1 MSYVKPYISSVLLA
15 FGILAS
21 ASSVAGISLSSTR
34 VIFPG
39 SEREVTPTVMAG
51 DSEVVF
57 QSWLYID
64 ENPDLDLPFTVT
76 PSLAKLN
83 AGQAQILCILYQGT
97 PLPADRESLFWLNVK
112 EIPKVSTDFAEGKSS
127 GLSFTV
133 RQRVKMFFRPEEG
146 VKSEPI
152 ETTGKLNVTMKPSRK
167 DVVIENTGPN
177 FITLVGFTDD
187 EKNTDGTALLDA
199 VMVSPFS
206 KKEIALSR
214 AIAVPGKLYFQ
225 SINDFGY
232 TKKFAVDLAIDRA
245 VNPSGMRDDVK

>member
-1 MSYVKPYISSVLLA
+1 MSYVKPYISFVLLA
-15 FGILAS
+15 LGMLAS

-39 SEREVTPTVMAG
+39 NEREVTPTVMAG

-57 QSWLYID
+57 QSWLDID

-83 AGQAQILCILYQGT
+83 AGQAQILRILYQGT
-97 PLPADRESLFWLNVK
+97 PLPADRESLFWLNVQ
-112 EIPKVSTDFAEGKSS
+112 EIPKVSTDFAEGKAS

-133 RQRVKMFFRPEEG
+133 RQRVKMFFRPEA

-152 ETTGKLNVTMKPSRK
+152 ETTRKLNVTMKASRK
-167 DVVIENTGPN
+167 DILIENTGPN
-177 FITLVGFTDD
+177 FITLVGFSSN
-187 EKNTDGTALLDA
+187 EKNTDEAALLDA
-199 VMVSPFS
+199 VMIPPFS
-206 KKEIALSR
+206 KKEAALSR

-225 SINDFGY
+225 SINDFGF
-232 TKKFAVDLAIDRA
+232 TKRFAVDLAIDRA
-245 VNPSGMRDDVK
+245 VNPDGIRDDVK